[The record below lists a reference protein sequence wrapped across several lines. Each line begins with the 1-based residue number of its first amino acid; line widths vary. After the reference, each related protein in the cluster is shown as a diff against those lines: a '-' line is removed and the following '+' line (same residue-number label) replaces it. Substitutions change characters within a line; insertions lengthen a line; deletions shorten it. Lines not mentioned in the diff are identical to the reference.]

1 VAETPALG
9 AAYLAGLATGFW
21 ASREEIAQLAAIN
34 RRFEP
39 AMPAE
44 RREALYA
51 GWTQAVQATMGF
63 RV

>member
-1 VAETPALG
+1 VD
-9 AAYLAGLATGFW
+9 
-21 ASREEIAQLAAIN
+21 

-51 GWTQAVQATMGF
+51 GWQQAVQATLGF
-63 RV
+63 KV